1 MSKIFEINTT
11 EYERRVTKKTYH
23 VEADNE
29 DDAMER
35 VENGEAVPTK
45 TEVGD
50 IEYDTGEEIVDCEE
64 IEQNL

>member
-1 MSKIFEINTT
+1 VSKIFEINTT